1 MHIHTPPPLYN
12 VADYSES
19 SPFSITILHTIG
31 YGKFG
36 SVFKAIYDGY
46 PVAVKVFSSHHYN
59 SWSNEKSIYM
69 SPSTPHENILRF
81 IGCEQRGVGPRR
93 QLYMMTEYHAL
104 GSLSRFLQHN
114 KLNWSQVLRIVHSV
128 SSGLTHLHSHNHV
141 DGKGIKS
148 AIAHRD
154 VKSANVLVKDSSGYC
169 VLGDLGLAL
178 ILDLDWDDRQMANSG
193 QVQMHTVIVYRVIR
207 HCSLM
212 PKLK

>member
-1 MHIHTPPPLYN
+1 
-12 VADYSES
+12 
-19 SPFSITILHTIG
+19 
-31 YGKFG
+31 
-36 SVFKAIYDGY
+36 
-46 PVAVKVFSSHHYN
+46 
-59 SWSNEKSIYM
+59 
-69 SPSTPHENILRF
+69 
-81 IGCEQRGVGPRR
+81 
-93 QLYMMTEYHAL
+93 MTEYHAL